1 MRSVPVR
8 LLVAFG
14 LALASPSHAQTE
26 QEFFKGKTIRFVL
39 GAAPGQEYDLWAR
52 LMARHFPRNI
62 PGNPGFV
69 VENMP
74 GAGFITATN
83 WLYNR
88 APRDGAVWGM
98 ANHNV
103 ADQAL
108 SKMPNVLYDPAKFNW
123 IGTPEYT
130 NRGCF
135 AVSSARAKSAK
146 DLFHTEMIVGGTGA
160 GSPVTQT
167 PRLMANLLGMK
178 MKLVEGYSKPQD
190 AILAMER
197 GELEGVCQTIQSFRQ
212 ARPGWFENGRAFVVF
227 ITERERV
234 PGIDAPSIF
243 EFTTTDEQ
251 REIISYYNSSAEL
264 GRPIMLPPDVPPA
277 RVKMLREAF
286 METMKDPEFLH
297 DAKQLNYT
305 VTARSGEVL
314 AAIIEG
320 TMKTPPH
327 LIEKTAKL
335 TGAP

>member
-1 MRSVPVR
+1 MRAITAGV
-8 LLVAFG
+8 LVALG
-14 LALASPSHAQTE
+14 LANASHAQALNE
-26 QEFFKGKTIRFVL
+26 PDFFKGKSIRFVL

-52 LMARHFPRNI
+52 LMARHLPRHI
-62 PGNPGFV
+62 PGNPAFV

-88 APRDGAVWGM
+88 AARDGTVWGM

-135 AVSSARAKSAK
+135 AVTNARAKSAK
-146 DLFHTEMIVGGTGA
+146 ELFQTEMIVGGTGA

-167 PRLMANLLGMK
+167 PRLVANLLGMK

-212 ARPGWFENGRAFVVF
+212 ARPGWFETGKAYVVF

-234 PGIDAPSIF
+234 LGINAPSIF

-251 REIISYYNSSAEL
+251 REILSYYNSSAEL

-277 RVKMLREAF
+277 RVKMLRDAF
-286 METMKDPEFLH
+286 MATMKDPEFLF
-297 DAKQLNYT
+297 DAGQLNYT
-305 VTARSGEVL
+305 ITPRSGEAL

-320 TMKTPPH
+320 TMRTSPQI
-327 LIEKTAKL
+327 IEKTAKL

>member
-1 MRSVPVR
+1 MVGF
-8 LLVAFG
+8 LIALG
-14 LALASPSHAQTE
+14 LALTSSAQAQTE
-26 QEFFKGKTIRFVL
+26 EEFFKGKTIRFVL

-52 LMARHFPRNI
+52 LMARFFPRHI
-62 PGNPGFV
+62 PGNPAFV

-88 APRDGAVWGM
+88 AQRDGTVWGM

-108 SKMPNVLYDPAKFNW
+108 SKMSNVQYDPAKFNW

-135 AVSSARAKSAK
+135 AMSTAKAKSAK
-146 DLFHTEMIVGGTGA
+146 DLFQTEMFVGGTGA

-167 PRLMANLLGMK
+167 PRLIANLLGMK
-178 MKLVEGYSKPQD
+178 MKLVEGYTKPQD

-197 GELEGVCQTIQSFRQ
+197 GELEAVCQTIQSFRQ
-212 ARPGWFENGRAFVVF
+212 ARPGWLESGKAFVVF

-234 PGIDAPSIF
+234 AGLDAPSIF

-251 REIISYYNSSAEL
+251 RDIIAYYNSSAEL
-264 GRPIMLPPDVPPA
+264 GRPIMLPPDVPKA
-277 RVKMLREAF
+277 RVKMLRDAF
-286 METMKDPEFLH
+286 METMQNPEFLKE
-297 DAKQLNYT
+297 AKQLNYT
-305 VTARSGEVL
+305 VSPRSGEVL
-314 AAIIEG
+314 AGIIEA
-320 TMKTPPH
+320 TMKTTPQ

>member
-1 MRSVPVR
+1 MRAITAGI
-8 LLVAFG
+8 LVALG
-14 LALASPSHAQTE
+14 LANSSHAQV
-26 QEFFKGKTIRFVL
+26 QNGPDFFKGKSIRFVL

-52 LMARHFPRNI
+52 LMARYLPRHI
-62 PGNPGFV
+62 PGNPAFV

-88 APRDGAVWGM
+88 AARDGTVWGM

-135 AVSSARAKSAK
+135 AVTNARAKSAK
-146 DLFHTEMIVGGTGA
+146 ELFQTEMIVGGTGA

-167 PRLMANLLGMK
+167 PRLVANLLGMK

-212 ARPGWFENGRAFVVF
+212 ARPGWFETGKAYVVF

-234 PGIDAPSIF
+234 AGINAPSIF

-251 REIISYYNSSAEL
+251 REILSYYNSSAEL
-264 GRPIMLPPDVPPA
+264 GRPIMLPPDVPPT
-277 RVKMLREAF
+277 RVNMLRDAF
-286 METMKDPEFLH
+286 MATMKDPEFLN
-297 DAKQLNYT
+297 DAGQLNYT
-305 VTARSGEVL
+305 ITPRSGEAL

-320 TMKTPPH
+320 TMRTSSQI
-327 LIEKTAKL
+327 IEKTAKL
-335 TGAP
+335 SGAP

>member
-1 MRSVPVR
+1 MRAITAGI
-8 LLVAFG
+8 LVALG
-14 LALASPSHAQTE
+14 LANSSHAQV
-26 QEFFKGKTIRFVL
+26 QNGPDFFKGKSIRFVL

-52 LMARHFPRNI
+52 LMARYLPRHI
-62 PGNPGFV
+62 PGNPAFV

-88 APRDGAVWGM
+88 AARDGTVWGM

-135 AVSSARAKSAK
+135 AVTNARAKSAK
-146 DLFHTEMIVGGTGA
+146 ELFQTEMIVGGTGA

-167 PRLMANLLGMK
+167 PRLVANLLGMK

-212 ARPGWFENGRAFVVF
+212 ARPGWFETGKAYVVF

-234 PGIDAPSIF
+234 AGINAPSIF

-251 REIISYYNSSAEL
+251 REILSYYNSSAEL
-264 GRPIMLPPDVPPA
+264 GRPIMLPPDVPPT
-277 RVKMLREAF
+277 RVNMLRDAF
-286 METMKDPEFLH
+286 MATMKDPEFLN
-297 DAKQLNYT
+297 DAGQLNYT
-305 VTARSGEVL
+305 ITPRSGEAL

-320 TMKTPPH
+320 TMRTSSQI
-327 LIEKTAKL
+327 IEKTAKL

>member
-1 MRSVPVR
+1 MRAITAGI
-8 LLVAFG
+8 LVALG
-14 LALASPSHAQTE
+14 LANSSHAQV
-26 QEFFKGKTIRFVL
+26 QNGPDFFKGKSIRFVL

-52 LMARHFPRNI
+52 LMARYLPRHI
-62 PGNPGFV
+62 PGNPPFV

-88 APRDGAVWGM
+88 AARDGTVWGM

-135 AVSSARAKSAK
+135 AVTNARAKSAK
-146 DLFHTEMIVGGTGA
+146 ELFQTEMIVGGTGA

-167 PRLMANLLGMK
+167 PRLVANLLGMK

-212 ARPGWFENGRAFVVF
+212 ARPGWFETGKAYVVF

-234 PGIDAPSIF
+234 AGINAPSIF

-251 REIISYYNSSAEL
+251 REILSYYNSSAEL
-264 GRPIMLPPDVPPA
+264 GRPIMLPPDVPPT
-277 RVKMLREAF
+277 RVNMLRDAF
-286 METMKDPEFLH
+286 MATMKDPEFLN
-297 DAKQLNYT
+297 DAGQLNYT
-305 VTARSGEVL
+305 ITPRSGEAL

-320 TMKTPPH
+320 TMRTSSQI
-327 LIEKTAKL
+327 IEKTAKL